1 MMRRRVALFT
11 VIIVTVAVAIP
22 VWRLQKPQR
31 TLVAHFTRVIGIYPG
46 SDVRVLGVKV
56 GEVVSVRPEGRTVR
70 VSLRYDR
77 AHRFPAD
84 AQAVIVPPSIVS
96 DRYLQL
102 TPAWGG
108 GAALPDGADLPV
120 ERTAAPLEIDDIY
133 RALDEFNRALGPN
146 GANADGALSDLLATG
161 RANLAGNGEE
171 LNATLDGV
179 SKALSTVS
187 GAREDLFGTV
197 ANLQKLATALA
208 QSDRYVRAFNQQL
221 ADVSE
226 QLAAERDDLAA
237 ALRSLAQ
244 ALGEVTTF
252 VRDNRQA
259 LRDNVTALADITTVL
274 ARQQR
279 AIIQIL
285 DVAPLALSNL
295 NLAYNSRSGTLDTR
309 DNLLGPYDPATY
321 VCAILAEN
329 VPLPQVPQECVALA
343 HTLNLKGLPLPD
355 ALKGLL
361 GLPGSGQQPPG
372 AADEKPVTPPTV
384 PTVPGLPVDPGGVL
398 DRTLGG
404 ILEGLA

>member
-1 MMRRRVALFT
+1 MRRRVALLT
-11 VIIVTVAVAIP
+11 VIIVAVAVAIP
-22 VWRLQKPQR
+22 VWRLQEPQR

-77 AHRFPAD
+77 AQRFPAD

-96 DRYLQL
+96 DRYVQL
-102 TPAWGG
+102 TPAWNG

-133 RALDEFNRALGPN
+133 RALDEFNRALGPE

-161 RANLAGNGEE
+161 RANLEGNGAD

-187 GAREDLFGTV
+187 GARDDLFGTV
-197 ANLQKLATALA
+197 ANLQRLATALA

-237 ALRSLAQ
+237 ALRGLAQ

-274 ARQQR
+274 ARQQQ
-279 AIIQIL
+279 AIVQIL

-309 DNLLGPYDPATY
+309 DDLLGPYDPATY
-321 VCAILAEN
+321 VCALLAEN
-329 VPLPQVPQECVALA
+329 VPVPQVPRECVALA

-355 ALKGLL
+355 PLKRLL
-361 GLPGSGQQPPG
+361 GLPGAAPPTPPG
-372 AADEKPVTPPTV
+372 AGAEKPVTP

-404 ILEGLA
+404 ILEGLT